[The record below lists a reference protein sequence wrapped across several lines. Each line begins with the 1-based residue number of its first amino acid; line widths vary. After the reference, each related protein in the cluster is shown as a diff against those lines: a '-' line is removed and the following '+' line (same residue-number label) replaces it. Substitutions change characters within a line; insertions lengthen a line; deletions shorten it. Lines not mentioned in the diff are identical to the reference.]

1 VRPRHLGLAALVCF
15 AVAAGG
21 TAFDVPSPTSTK
33 SSGLRVAAVAASTPA
48 QVRVSA
54 PSKHTPTPTLAA
66 STPAPPPSVSF
77 SAVPMPVRTIE
88 RQRSRPDLGSR
99 PWVAFPLGEGISVR
113 SKPSPGANRV
123 RYLSATN
130 AFGQWL
136 PLLALE
142 RERAHGTSWLRVRLP
157 SQPNGSTGWVRA
169 DGVEL
174 RPLHDRIVVDLSERT
189 LWRYHDGRLRQR
201 LRVAIGSPA
210 TPTTPGR
217 FYVWALVSYDD
228 PYGPYGAYALGLNGF
243 SEVLTEWPGGGRMA
257 IHGTADPSDLG
268 RAVSHGCIR
277 VLNSQLR
284 RLYDVPLGTPV
295 ALRP

>member
-1 VRPRHLGLAALVCF
+1 
-15 AVAAGG
+15 
-21 TAFDVPSPTSTK
+21 
-33 SSGLRVAAVAASTPA
+33 
-48 QVRVSA
+48 
-54 PSKHTPTPTLAA
+54 
-66 STPAPPPSVSF
+66 
-77 SAVPMPVRTIE
+77 
-88 RQRSRPDLGSR
+88 
-99 PWVAFPLGEGISVR
+99 
-113 SKPSPGANRV
+113 
-123 RYLSATN
+123 LSATN

-142 RERAHGTSWLRVRLP
+142 RQRDRKGTAWLRVRLP
-157 SQPNGSTGWVRA
+157 SQPNGSTGWVRT
-169 DGVEL
+169 DDVDL
-174 RPLHDRIVVDLSERT
+174 RPVHDRIVVDLSERT

-210 TPTTPGR
+210 TPTTPGQ

-228 PYGPYGAYALGLNGF
+228 PNGPYGSYALGLNGF

-257 IHGTADPSDLG
+257 IHGTADATDLG

-277 VLNSQLR
+277 VLNSQLK